1 MATSTPKTPLRMQL
15 QPLMP
20 EDMRSELIAALKVQN
35 VQNVRVGSAR
45 RFALPGTHSS
55 KSPADVR
62 NTEADKR
69 QQLRLQAIREIR
81 TSEESYLRQLD
92 LLLEYFVTPLRTNG
106 FLTEKVHNQI
116 FGQLDTIHNLSQE
129 LLRKLD
135 DDLDNVVKA
144 FTNLGPFFKLYSV
157 YAFDY
162 RNSLCTLQSLMDKNV
177 TLKRYI
183 ANTESRPEV
192 QMKLISLLITPIQRI
207 PRYKLLLQQVLLY
220 TSPSD
225 GAYKALQE
233 SIRLVE
239 QSVSHI
245 NAVVEDY
252 ENTQRLIVVQNALTN
267 KSLKL
272 VKPGR
277 KILKEGFLR
286 KLKTDGSTSRKY
298 CILMSDM
305 FMYCRVLKDVEVL
318 LTEGSSI
325 ACSCVFPL
333 KKCKIVELFRGNF
346 RLTCS
351 GDGTIFSADGEG
363 EDSHAWYVAI
373 REAIE
378 LHVQCRKTLRK
389 MSSNRKPMRK
399 KHLQRLQPED
409 DIMWLLRRKT
419 ASPDR
424 IQKPEKARRRGL
436 WPFRSMNCLQLDQSV
451 GEPSS
456 GLQQQQQQQ
465 QQRQYVPLGSIGQ
478 HRYPQ
483 AASTSTVSNSQLK
496 AIAYPWGTEA
506 NCVQSS
512 APTNCPAATSPA
524 EEDHPTDDDQVDK
537 DEEDQANGSRHV
549 HFRFPSK
556 HWRY

>member
-1 MATSTPKTPLRMQL
+1 MAQSTPKAGLRMQL

-35 VQNVRVGSAR
+35 VHNVRVGSGR
-45 RFALPGTHSS
+45 RFMLPGSHSN
-55 KSPADVR
+55 SPVR
-62 NTEADKR
+62 CIPMVQNDEADKR

-92 LLLEYFVTPLRTNG
+92 LLLEYFVTPLRHNG

-129 LLRKLD
+129 LLKKLD
-135 DDLDNVVKA
+135 ENLDNVVRA
-144 FTNLGPFFKLYSV
+144 FTALGPFFKLYSV

-162 RNSLCTLQSLMDKNV
+162 RNSLCTLQSLMDKSP

-183 ANTESRPEV
+183 TNTESRPEV

-225 GAYKALQE
+225 AAYKPLLE

-252 ENTQRLIVVQNALTN
+252 ENTQRLITVQNALTN

-286 KLKTDGSTSRKY
+286 KQKTDGSTSKKY

-305 FMYCRVLKDVEVL
+305 FMYCRVVKDVEVL

-333 KKCKIVELFRGNF
+333 KKCKIVQLFRGNF

-351 GDGTIFSADGEG
+351 GDGTIFCSDS
-363 EDSHAWYVAI
+363 EDESHAWYVAI
-373 REAIE
+373 KEAIE

-389 MSSNRKPMRK
+389 LSSNRKPMRK
-399 KHLQRLQPED
+399 KHLQRLEPED

-424 IQKPEKARRRGL
+424 VQKADRFKKRRHML
-436 WPFRSMNCLQLDQSV
+436 WPFRSINCLEMNQSV
-451 GEPSS
+451 GEPS
-456 GLQQQQQQQ
+456 GLQQ
-465 QQRQYVPLGSIGQ
+465 YVPTRSFAGESTVVQ
-478 HRYPQ
+478 HRFPQ
-483 AASTSTVSNSQLK
+483 ATSSNTVDGAKPQFSRGEENSIQTTTSE
-496 AIAYPWGTEA
+496 AICGQFGDPNPSAHEA
-506 NCVQSS
+506 
-512 APTNCPAATSPA
+512 
-524 EEDHPTDDDQVDK
+524 
-537 DEEDQANGSRHV
+537 QANGSRHV
-549 HFRFPSK
+549 HFRFPSS

>member
-1 MATSTPKTPLRMQL
+1 MAQSTPKSGLKMQL

-35 VQNVRVGSAR
+35 VQNVRVGSGR
-45 RFALPGTHSS
+45 RFALSNS
-55 KSPADVR
+55 RINSPAR
-62 NTEADKR
+62 TQPPNGEEDKR
-69 QQLRLQAIREIR
+69 HQLRLQAIKEIR
-81 TSEESYLRQLD
+81 TSEVSYLRQLD

-129 LLRKLD
+129 LLKKLD
-135 DDLDNVVKA
+135 DNLDNVVRA

-162 RNSLCTLQSLMDKNV
+162 RNSLCTLQALMDKNA

-183 ANTESRPEV
+183 TNTESRPEV
-192 QMKLISLLITPIQRI
+192 QMKLISLLIIPIQRI

-220 TSPSD
+220 TSPAD
-225 GAYKALQE
+225 EAYKALQG

-252 ENTQRLIVVQNALTN
+252 ENTQRLITVQNALTN

-286 KLKTDGSTSRKY
+286 KLKTDGTTSRKY

-305 FMYCRVLKDVEVL
+305 FMYCRVLRDVEVL

-351 GDGTIFSADGEG
+351 GDGTIFSADGDEA
-363 EDSHAWYVAI
+363 DSHGWYVAI

-378 LHVQCRKTLRK
+378 MHVQCRKTLRK
-389 MSSNRKPMRK
+389 LSSNRKPMRK

-419 ASPDR
+419 TSPDR
-424 IQKPEKARRRGL
+424 IQKVQAGRRRGL
-436 WPFRSMNCLQLDQSV
+436 WPFRNMNCLDLNESI
-451 GEPSS
+451 GESS
-456 GLQQQQQQQ
+456 GQQQQ
-465 QQRQYVPLGSIGQ
+465 QQRQY
-478 HRYPQ
+478 RYPQ
-483 AASTSTVSNSQLK
+483 ATPTIYNATTSGGNTPSNVASN
-496 AIAYPWGTEA
+496 AIG
-506 NCVQSS
+506 
-512 APTNCPAATSPA
+512 SPA
-524 EEDHPTDDDQVDK
+524 GEMEVDPRTTEDSDNA
-537 DEEDQANGSRHV
+537 DQANGSRHV
-549 HFRFPSK
+549 HFRFPSV

>member
-1 MATSTPKTPLRMQL
+1 MAQSTPKAGLRMQL

-20 EDMRSELIAALKVQN
+20 EDMRSELIAALRVQN
-35 VQNVRVGSAR
+35 VQNVRVGSGR
-45 RFALPGTHSS
+45 RFAMPGTHSNS
-55 KSPADVR
+55 SPVVH

-116 FGQLDTIHNLSQE
+116 FGQLDTIHNLSHE
-129 LLRKLD
+129 LLKKLD

-162 RNSLCTLQSLMDKNV
+162 RNSLCTLQSLMDKNA

-183 ANTESRPEV
+183 TNTESRPEV

-346 RLTCS
+346 RITCS

-373 REAIE
+373 KEAIE

-424 IQKPEKARRRGL
+424 IQKQGGRRRGL
-436 WPFRSMNCLQLDQSV
+436 WPFSSMNCLRLNQSV
-451 GEPSS
+451 GETS
-456 GLQQQQQQQ
+456 GSVV
-465 QQRQYVPLGSIGQ
+465 QRQS
-478 HRYPQ
+478 RFPQ
-483 AASTSTVSNSQLK
+483 ATTPASSTIGVDH
-496 AIAYPWGTEA
+496 
-506 NCVQSS
+506 QSDEVDK
-512 APTNCPAATSPA
+512 A
-524 EEDHPTDDDQVDK
+524 EE
-537 DEEDQANGSRHV
+537 QANGSKHV
-549 HFRFPSK
+549 HFRFPSM

>member
-1 MATSTPKTPLRMQL
+1 MAQSTPKAGLRMQL

-35 VQNVRVGSAR
+35 VHNVRVGRS
-45 RFALPGTHSS
+45 HSN
-55 KSPADVR
+55 SPVR
-62 NTEADKR
+62 CIPTPQNNEADKR
-69 QQLRLQAIREIR
+69 QQLRLQAVREIR

-92 LLLEYFVTPLRTNG
+92 LLLEYFVTPLRQNG

-129 LLRKLD
+129 LLKKLD
-135 DDLDNVVKA
+135 ENLDNVVKA

-162 RNSLCTLQSLMDKNV
+162 RNSLCTLQSLMDKNP

-183 ANTESRPEV
+183 TNTESRPEV

-225 GAYKALQE
+225 VAYKPLLE

-252 ENTQRLIVVQNALTN
+252 ENTQRLITVQNALTN

-286 KLKTDGSTSRKY
+286 KQKTDGSTSKKY

-305 FMYCRVLKDVEVL
+305 FMYCRVVKDVEVL

-333 KKCKIVELFRGNF
+333 KKCKIVQLFRGNF

-351 GDGTIFSADGEG
+351 GDGTIFCSDGED
-363 EDSHAWYVAI
+363 ESHAWYVAI

-389 MSSNRKPMRK
+389 LSSNRKPMRK
-399 KHLQRLQPED
+399 KHLQRLEPED

-424 IQKPEKARRRGL
+424 IQKPDRLKRRRSML
-436 WPFRSMNCLQLDQSV
+436 WPFGSINCLEMNRSV
-451 GEPSS
+451 GEPS
-456 GLQQQQQQQ
+456 GQQQQQ
-465 QQRQYVPLGSIGQ
+465 YAPAGPVPGAPSIVQ
-478 HRYPQ
+478 HRFPQ
-483 AASTSTVSNSQLK
+483 ATTSTSAAGTRTQFSWGEENSIQSTSSDQLGELNSG
-496 AIAYPWGTEA
+496 IAQTEH
-506 NCVQSS
+506 
-512 APTNCPAATSPA
+512 
-524 EEDHPTDDDQVDK
+524 EE
-537 DEEDQANGSRHV
+537 QANGSRHV
-549 HFRFPSK
+549 HFRFPSS

>member
-1 MATSTPKTPLRMQL
+1 MAFPTPKTNPKLQL

-35 VQNVRVGSAR
+35 VHNIRPTNGR
-45 RFALPGTHSS
+45 RFAFSGSHNS
-55 KSPADVR
+55 SPAPQQH
-62 NTEADKR
+62 NEEDKR
-69 QQLRLQAIREIR
+69 QQLRLQAIKEIR
-81 TSEESYLRQLD
+81 TSEESYLRQLE

-106 FLTEKVHNQI
+106 FLTEKVHNQL

-135 DDLDNVVKA
+135 DNLDNVVKA

-162 RNSLCTLQSLMDKNV
+162 RNSLCTLQSLTDKNP

-192 QMKLISLLITPIQRI
+192 STKLISLLITPIQRI

-225 GAYKALQE
+225 GAYKTLQE

-252 ENTQRLIVVQNALTN
+252 ENTQRLITVQNALTN

-286 KLKTDGSTSRKY
+286 KLKTDGSTSKKY

-346 RLTCS
+346 RITCS
-351 GDGTIFSADGEG
+351 GDGTIFSSDGTE
-363 EDSHAWYVAI
+363 ESHAWFVAI
-373 REAIE
+373 KEAIE

-399 KHLQRLQPED
+399 KHLQRLEPED
-409 DIMWLLRRKT
+409 DIMWLLRRK
-419 ASPDR
+419 ALSPDR
-424 IQKPEKARRRGL
+424 VQKRTKQRRVL
-436 WPFRSMNCLQLDQSV
+436 WPFKSINCLKLNQSL
-451 GEPSS
+451 GESS
-456 GLQQQQQQQ
+456 
-465 QQRQYVPLGSIGQ
+465 
-478 HRYPQ
+478 
-483 AASTSTVSNSQLK
+483 AM
-496 AIAYPWGTEA
+496 EA
-506 NCVQSS
+506 NVT
-512 APTNCPAATSPA
+512 P
-524 EEDHPTDDDQVDK
+524 K
-537 DEEDQANGSRHV
+537 
-549 HFRFPSK
+549 PSK
-556 HWRY
+556 GVAIM